1 MNYILEKSNQKVI
14 WINTDPNRLI
24 GEKAWA
30 NFKTNQHEIVYSLH
44 YNPNIGETFIAEIKN
59 GIAQDFKPKTVYNKI
74 TGEERVLQSWE
85 DKIDLETETE
95 IEPLKDFAGNLEE
108 YQTYTDSGWIVNQ
121 DRKKESLL
129 EKNSQT
135 FYSKLGSYRSTVI
148 YRNVVWDS
156 GKTYL
161 ENIQKTL
168 TIYNK
173 QRIDS
178 IPEWR
183 DTNNQFHS
191 LNVEELS
198 ELSDLIELDLF
209 NAGKFLYS
217 KKWEMEEKI
226 QNLKPEEFLDLS
238 LTWSLS

>member
-24 GEKAWA
+24 GEKAWR
-30 NFKTNQHEIVYSLH
+30 NFKANLHEIVYSLH
-44 YNPNIGETFIAEIKN
+44 YNPEIGETFLAEIKE
-59 GIAQDFKPKTVYNKI
+59 GVAQDFVLKKVYNKI

-108 YQTYTDSGWIVNQ
+108 YQKYTDSGWIVNQ
-121 DRKKESLL
+121 DRKKEFLL

-148 YRNVVWDS
+148 YCNVPWDS
-156 GKTYL
+156 GKIYL

-173 QRIDS
+173 QKINS

-209 NAGKFLYS
+209 NAGKLLYS

-238 LTWSLS
+238 LAWSLS